1 MKAKQLLLLLA
12 AHLCAFSALFAQGTT
27 QLNGTITDPS
37 GAAVPS
43 AKVEIVNTETGLK
56 RTTNA
61 DANGNYVFAQV
72 APGNYTLSAQANGFS
87 SAVVNNVRLLVN
99 TPATVAVK
107 LEVGA
112 VSETISISAEALM
125 LNTTDATIG
134 NSFSTKPIL
143 QLPFEGRNVVGLLSL
158 QPGVTFAGENLT
170 GSYRGGNVVGGKS
183 DQANVTLDGVDVN
196 DQQARDP
203 FTSVLRVTLD
213 SVQEFRVTTTN
224 ANADQ
229 GRSSGA
235 QIALVT
241 KGGTN
246 DFHGSAYEFLR
257 NKKTNANSFFNNLS
271 GLPLAKLNRN
281 VYGASLGGPIKRNR
295 LFFFGNF
302 EGRQDRREEQ
312 ALRTIPNATLREG
325 IVNYIRTDGS
335 IATLTP
341 QDLRTRIDTA
351 GVGPSANALAV
362 MKQYPLPNSTVV
374 GDSINTSGFLFNA
387 PVKVDNKTFIAKLD
401 FYLDSQN
408 RHAAFLRG
416 NLQDDKGTSAP
427 QFPGMAPNNTNLN
440 NTKGLAAGLTSTL
453 SATMVNNFRYGITRV
468 GLENS
473 GVSLLPFVTFRTMDP
488 LNGNNRPFIRKTPA
502 HTIADDFSWL
512 KGKHELKFG
521 FVSRIIRN
529 SRLNYSNSF
538 SSASTNSSWLVS
550 SGAELNRPLTDI
562 RANAINAYRDAAMA
576 VLGVVSQGNAAYN
589 YNKDG
594 SPLPQGAGVGRQ
606 FNAEEYEFYVQDTWR
621 MTRALS
627 LTYGLRYSLMPPV
640 YEANGVQTVS
650 RQPLSNW
657 FADRVGLAGQGAPQF
672 LSTPVEYVLKEQQGG
687 RDLYPYHKKNFAP
700 RLSLAYSPQGSDGL
714 SRFLFGGPGKTAI
727 RAGWGM
733 YYDVMG
739 SGLITNYDVSAL
751 GLSTS
756 LTNPSATLT
765 LANAPR
771 YQGLNAIPAGLLPA
785 APAAGFPQRA
795 PNLFAITNSLDDN
808 LVPAYTMNMNFSIS
822 RELPHGLFVQGS
834 YVGRLSRRSL
844 MSEDIAMPINMRD
857 PASGMRYFEAATQ
870 LANLANANTP
880 VGSVGRI
887 AFWENLFPGLATSTL
902 SATQRAYQSYAN
914 NAPDYTYALYEMDV
928 LCRPSCSKFGRYAFY
943 NQQYSYLRTLRSN
956 GNGNYHGMLWTVRKR
971 FTNGDEVTFNYT
983 LSKSIDLASTPENS
997 TALQGVI
1004 INAFDKRLFRAV
1016 SDYDARHQW
1025 NANFVYGLPF
1035 GKNKPLAPNAGGV
1048 LNAIIGGWQLSGL
1061 YRASTGL
1068 PVGIGNGRFWPTNWN
1083 VTGNATVVGN
1093 FLDGTNKSAIAPPG
1107 GTPGVNIFQNPV
1119 EAVKAFDYS
1128 LPGATGGRNVVRG
1141 DGNFNI
1147 DLGLG
1152 KSFEMPYSES
1162 HTLQFRWEVFNVTNT
1177 ARFDPLSISGSL
1189 GTLGSF
1195 GKYSDTLTLP
1205 RVMQF
1210 SLRYDF

>member
-1 MKAKQLLLLLA
+1 MAV
-12 AHLCAFSALFAQGTT
+12 HLCAFTTLMAQGTT

-37 GAAVPS
+37 GAGVPS
-43 AKVEIVNTETGLK
+43 AKVEIANTETGLK

-61 DANGNYVFAQV
+61 DSSGNYVFSQV
-72 APGNYTLSAQANGFS
+72 APGNYTLTAQASGFS

-107 LEVGA
+107 MEVGA
-112 VSETISISAEALM
+112 VSESVSITAEALL

-134 NSFSTKPIL
+134 NSFGTKPIL
-143 QLPFEGRNVVGLLSL
+143 QMPFEGRNIVGLLAL

-170 GSYRGGNVVGGKS
+170 NSYRGGNVLGGKS

-196 DQQARDP
+196 DQQNRDP
-203 FTSVLRVTLD
+203 FTSALRVTLD

-246 DFHGSAYEFLR
+246 QFHGSAYEFLR
-257 NKKTNANSFFNNLS
+257 NKATNANSFFNNQS
-271 GLPLAKLNRN
+271 GLPVAKLNRN
-281 VYGASLGGPIKRNR
+281 VYGASLGGPILKNR
-295 LFFFGNF
+295 FFFFGNF

-312 ALRTIPNATLREG
+312 ALRTVPTDTLRNG
-325 IVNYIRTDGS
+325 IVRYIRTDGS

-341 QDLRTRIDTA
+341 ADLQTRVDTA
-351 GVGPSANALAV
+351 GIGVSQNALAV
-362 MKQYPLPNSTVV
+362 MKQYPSPNNTSV
-374 GDSINTSGFLFNA
+374 GDSINTSGYLFNA

-401 FYLDSQN
+401 YYLDRAS
-408 RHAAFLRG
+408 RHALFVRG
-416 NLQDDKGTSAP
+416 NLQDDKSTTAP
-427 QFPGMAPNNTNLN
+427 QFPGMAPNNTGLN

-453 SATMVNNFRYGITRV
+453 SSTMVNNFRYGITRV

-473 GVSLLPFVTFRTMDP
+473 GVSLSSFVTFRTIDL
-488 LNGNNRPFIRKTPA
+488 LNGNTRPFIRKTPA

-512 KGKHELKFG
+512 RGKHELKLG
-521 FVSRIIRN
+521 FVARFIRN
-529 SRLNYSNSF
+529 NRLNYANSF
-538 SSASTNSSWLVS
+538 SAASTNSSWLVS
-550 SGAELNRPLTDI
+550 SGAELNRNLTDI

-576 VLGVVSQGNAAYN
+576 VLGVVSQGTAAYN

-606 FNAEEYEFYVQDTWR
+606 FNAEEYEFYAQDTWR

-627 LTYGLRYSLMPPV
+627 ITYGLRYSLMPPV

-650 RQPLSNW
+650 RQPLSSW
-657 FADRVGLAGQGAPQF
+657 LADRNGAADMGAPQ
-672 LSTPVEYVLKEQQGG
+672 SIVTPVEYILKEQTGG

-700 RLSLAYSPQGSDGL
+700 RLSVAYSPQGSGGL
-714 SRFLFGGPGKTAI
+714 SKFLFGGPGKTSI

-733 YYDVMG
+733 FYDVMG
-739 SGLITNYDVSAL
+739 AGLITNYDVSAL

-756 LTNPSATLT
+756 LSNPSAV
-765 LANAPR
+765 LALNTAPR
-771 YQGLNAIPAGLLPA
+771 YQGLNAIPAGILPS
-785 APAAGFPQRA
+785 APAAGFPQVA

-808 LVPAYTMNMNFSIS
+808 LVPAYTMNMNLSVG
-822 RELPHGLFVQGS
+822 REFQGGWFVQGS

-857 PASGMRYFEAATQ
+857 PASGMRYFEAAAALGT
-870 LANLANANTP
+870 LAKANTP
-880 VGSVGRI
+880 VASVAPI
-887 AFWENLFPGLATSTL
+887 PFWQNLFPGLGTSTL
-902 SATQRAYQSYAN
+902 SPTQVAYQRYAA

-928 LCRPSCSKFGRYAFY
+928 LCRPSCSKFGPYAFY
-943 NQQYSYLRTLRSN
+943 NRQYSYLRTLRSN
-956 GNGNYHGMLWTVRKR
+956 GSGNYHGMLWTVRKR
-971 FTNGDEVTFNYT
+971 FSKGDEVTFNYT
-983 LSKSIDLASTPENS
+983 FSKSIDLASTPENS

-1004 INAFDKRLFRAV
+1004 INSFNRGLFRAA

-1025 NANFVYGLPF
+1025 NASYVYGLPF
-1035 GKNKPLAPNAGGV
+1035 GRGRKFADQGGV
-1048 LNAIIGGWQLSGL
+1048 LNAIVGGWQVSGL

-1083 VTGNATVVGN
+1083 VTGNATVVGT
-1093 FLDGTNKSAIAPPG
+1093 FVDGTNKNASAPPG
-1107 GTPGVNIFQNPV
+1107 GTSGPNIFQNPSD
-1119 EAVKAFDYS
+1119 AVKAFDYT
-1128 LPGATGGRNVVRG
+1128 LPGGTGGRNVVRG

-1147 DLGLG
+1147 DFGLG
-1152 KSFEMPYSES
+1152 KSFTMPYQEG

-1177 ARFDPLSISGSL
+1177 TRFDPLAISGSL

-1195 GKYSDTLTLP
+1195 GKYTDTLTLP